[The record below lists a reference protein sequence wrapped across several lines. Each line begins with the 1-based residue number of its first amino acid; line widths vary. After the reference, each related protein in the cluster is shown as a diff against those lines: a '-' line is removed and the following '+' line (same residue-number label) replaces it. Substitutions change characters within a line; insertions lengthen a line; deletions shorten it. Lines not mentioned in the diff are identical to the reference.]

1 MIPSGAYLGIFHGGA
16 RGGGVSGVYERGAP
30 WACHASRLRPPQ
42 AKILGDLDFKN
53 PPDAISQ
60 YRFLL
65 IKDDV
70 DPLKLYNF

>member
-1 MIPSGAYLGIFHGGA
+1 MA
-16 RGGGVSGVYERGAP
+16 RR
-30 WACHASRLRPPQ
+30 ASRVRPPQ

-65 IKDDV
+65 KENF
-70 DPLKLYNF
+70 DPEKLSNF